1 MKALPIRRR
10 AVVLLAACS
19 LWPLAARAQSRPLS
33 FVVPQPA
40 GNPTDGIARK
50 LQPLLQKELGQ
61 PIVVE
66 NIPGAGGS
74 LGVNKALAAGADG
87 QVLLITSQTEPILTP
102 ITTIGARYKP
112 EDLRCVALTGTGPY
126 VLVGRADL
134 PAANHAELVALA
146 KRSSGRPLSFAHI
159 GEGSMIHLVGERWS
173 RMVGAPLTHVPYKGV
188 PPVVQDLLGGQ
199 IDLTFLPA
207 GAPTVAMIESG
218 KLRVYGS
225 SGATVFP
232 KLERVPLLSTL
243 DPALAGFVHTT
254 WAAVFVPRAAPEQ
267 AAQRLHRSLAAALA
281 DPGVQAFLDA
291 GGGERAAPMS
301 LAELDRF
308 YQGEAR
314 LYQAL
319 SRELN
324 VTAR

>member
-33 FVVPQPA
+33 FIVPQPA

-61 PIVVE
+61 PVVVE

-74 LGVNKALAAGADG
+74 LGINKALAVGADG
-87 QVLLITSQTEPILTP
+87 QVLIITSQTEPILTP
-102 ITTIGARYKP
+102 ITMIGARYKP
-112 EDLRCVALTGTGPY
+112 EDLRCVALVGGGPY

-134 PAANHAELVALA
+134 PANHAELMALA
-146 KRSSGRPLSFAHI
+146 KRSSSRPLSFAHI
-159 GEGSMIHLVGERWS
+159 GEGSMIHLVGERWA
-173 RMVGAPLTHVPYKGV
+173 RKVGASLTHVPYKGV

-199 IDLTFLPA
+199 IDLTFLPV
-207 GAPTVAMIESG
+207 GGPTVSLVESG
-218 KLRVYGS
+218 KLRVYAS
-225 SGATVFP
+225 SGATVLP
-232 KLERVPLLSTL
+232 KLPRVPLLSTL

-254 WAAVFVPRAAPEQ
+254 WAAVFVPRAASEQ
-267 AAQRLHRSLAAALA
+267 AAQRLHRTLAAALA
-281 DPGVQAFLDA
+281 DPEVQAFLDV
-291 GGGERAAPMS
+291 GGGERAAPML
-301 LAELDRF
+301 LADLDHF

-314 LYQAL
+314 LYLAL